1 MKLLSPSRAADGS
14 ALLNVGAGVHAS
26 AEWTNI
32 DLADAPHV
40 IRHDIRRGL
49 PFARETFDAVYA
61 SHVLE
66 HLSPDDGD
74 ALVAEMRRVLK
85 RGGVLRLA
93 VPDLER
99 TVRAYLERL
108 EAARDAD
115 DPRYRW
121 IKLELLDQLVRD
133 RSGGLMVRALR
144 EGAVDPQDVRE
155 RIGDE
160 LLDAVDALDAAPA
173 PAPGAVASGLRAK
186 VLATGPGQRLRT
198 FLLDRADPRKL
209 GEVHRWM
216 YDRVDLVALLRSHG
230 FADAA
235 PTTHAVSRISHW
247 ERYRLD
253 STPDGAR
260 PRKPDSL
267 FVEATLR

>member
-1 MKLLSPSRAADGS
+1 MKLLSATRAPDGR
-14 ALLNVGAGVHAS
+14 ALLNVGAGTHAS
-26 AEWTNI
+26 PEWTNI
-32 DLADAPHV
+32 DIADAPHV

-49 PFARETFDAVYA
+49 PFAPGTFDAVYS
-61 SHVLE
+61 SHTLE
-66 HLSPDDGD
+66 HLSPDAAG

-85 RGGVLRLA
+85 RAGVMRVA

-108 EAARDAD
+108 EQAPDAT
-115 DPRYRW
+115 DPHYRW

-133 RSGGLMVRALR
+133 RSGGLMLRALR
-144 EGAVDPQDVRE
+144 DGSVEPQDVRQ

-160 LLDAVDALDAAPA
+160 LIDALAAEASDGA
-173 PAPGAVASGLRAK
+173 PTGLRAR
-186 VLATGPGQRLRT
+186 VLATPAGRRLRT
-198 FLLDRADPRKL
+198 FLLDRRDPRKL

-216 YDRVDLVALLRSHG
+216 YDRVDLIALLRAHG

-235 PTTHAVSRISHW
+235 VTTHDVSRIPGW

-253 STPDGAR
+253 SSPDGAR

-267 FVEATLR
+267 FVEATLG

>member
-14 ALLNVGAGVHAS
+14 VLLNVGAGLHAS
-26 AEWTNI
+26 PEWTNI

-49 PFARETFDAVYA
+49 PFAPATFDAVYA

-66 HLSPDDGD
+66 HLTPDDGG
-74 ALVAEMRRVLK
+74 ALVAEMRRVL
-85 RGGVLRLA
+85 RPGGVLRLA

-99 TVRAYLERL
+99 TARSYLERL
-108 EAARDAD
+108 EQAADAD

-133 RSGGLMVRALR
+133 RSGGLMLRALR
-144 EGAVDPQDVRE
+144 DGTVDPQDVSE

-160 LLDAVDALDAAPA
+160 LLDAVNAPA
-173 PAPGAVASGLRAK
+173 PAGAAAGLRAR
-186 VLATGPGQRLRT
+186 VLATRPGQRLRT
-198 FLLDRADPRKL
+198 YLLERNDPRKL

-216 YDRVDLVALLRSHG
+216 YDRVDLVGLLRAHG
-230 FADAA
+230 FSDAA
-235 PTTHAVSRISHW
+235 PTTHDVSRIPAW

-253 STPDGAR
+253 STPDGTR

>member
-1 MKLLSPSRAADGS
+1 MKLLEPSRAPDGS
-14 ALLNVGAGVHAS
+14 ALLNVGAGGHAS

-49 PFARETFDAVYA
+49 PFAAGTFDAVYS
-61 SHVLE
+61 SHTLE
-66 HLSPDDGD
+66 HLSPADGD

-85 RGGVLRLA
+85 RGGVVRAA

-99 TVRAYLERL
+99 TVRAYIERL
-108 EAARDAD
+108 DQAQDAG

-133 RSGGLMVRALR
+133 RSGGLMLGALR
-144 EGAVDPQDVRE
+144 DGSVDRRDVGE

-160 LLDAVDALDAAPA
+160 LIEAVDAPH
-173 PAPGAVASGLRAK
+173 GGSSSGLRAK
-186 VLATGPGQRLRT
+186 VLATRAGQRLRT
-198 FLLDRADPRKL
+198 FLLARHDPRKL

-216 YDRVDLVALLRSHG
+216 YDRVDLIALLRAHG

-235 PTTHAVSRISHW
+235 ITTHDVSRIPGW

-253 STPDGAR
+253 STPDGSK

-267 FVEATLR
+267 FVEATLG

>member
-1 MKLLSPSRAADGS
+1 MKVLTPVRAPDGS
-14 ALLNVGAGVHAS
+14 ALLNVGAGGHAS
-26 AEWTNI
+26 PEWTNI
-32 DLADAPHV
+32 DLAHAPHV

-49 PFARETFDAVYA
+49 PFAAGTFDAVYS
-61 SHVLE
+61 SHTLE
-66 HLSPDDGD
+66 HLTPAAGN

-85 RGGVLRLA
+85 RGGVIRVA

-108 EAARDAD
+108 DEAQDAA

-133 RSGGLMVRALR
+133 RSGGLMLGALR
-144 EGAVDPQDVRE
+144 DGSVDRQDVSG

-160 LLDAVDALDAAPA
+160 LIEAVDAPSQG
-173 PAPGAVASGLRAK
+173 GASSGLRAK
-186 VLATGPGQRLRT
+186 VLETRVGQRLRT
-198 FLLDRADPRKL
+198 FLIERHDPRKL

-216 YDRVDLVALLRSHG
+216 YDRVDLIALLRAHG

-235 PTTHAVSRISHW
+235 ITTHDVSRIPGW
-247 ERYRLD
+247 AGYRLD

-267 FVEATLR
+267 FVEATLG